1 MECNSEMN
9 PFELDVIRSSHNDS
23 NQDAELQWLDNDT
36 IYYKEMDIPMSRE
49 EEIVDEEPLINEE
62 MADPND
68 KSIAEANA
76 CNEKFSLNRSVM
88 VGPDEPLPKRVINF
102 SQTIQTQIRPI
113 FDIRTFSSDSKSVHF
128 LLGWEIIINF

>member
-1 MECNSEMN
+1 MMLSNNKIECNSEMN

-23 NQDAELQWLDNDT
+23 NQDAELQLLYNDT
-36 IYYKEMDIPMSRE
+36 IYYEEMDILMSRE

-76 CNEKFSLNRSVM
+76 YNEKFSLNRSVM
-88 VGPDEPLPKRVINF
+88 VGPDEPLPKRVNNF

-113 FDIRTFSSDSKSVHF
+113 FYIRTLSSDSKSVPF
-128 LLGWEIIINF
+128 

>member
-1 MECNSEMN
+1 
-9 PFELDVIRSSHNDS
+9 
-23 NQDAELQWLDNDT
+23 
-36 IYYKEMDIPMSRE
+36 MSRE

-128 LLGWEIIINF
+128 FTGLRDYNQFLMVFRTLEPYSKGLKYFFI